1 MLVERIFLGRPANY
15 AIIAVRL
22 NGSFST
28 SQFIEVL
35 SKLRKKHP
43 LLGTR
48 VIFDLNNY
56 AWLTNEGVPEIP
68 VVEMKLT
75 KEDQWIDIVKKEH
88 KHIFHLKQGPL
99 IRFTLLKDTNSID
112 LIVNCHHSIC
122 DGLSLAYL
130 IRDIL
135 VHLTNPNEEI
145 EPILNAAPLNKK
157 SIPFK
162 AKRSILMALLIKTI
176 NRFWKK
182 NEIRF
187 SQNDYQNLTKV
198 FWDKNSCEIIAWQLN
213 GSQTSKLIKGCKE
226 EGVTVNTALVTA
238 FLTAQ
243 TKILNYNSTN
253 HMRVHMPINIRNR
266 LRDPVGETFG
276 FYAQALILNLDFT
289 LNKLFWELSRYFNNI
304 ITTETKKENTIF
316 NLFKVAKLDPSL
328 LDSTYYHKYGIFNN
342 KWSARLLKGMG
353 AHNFIAD
360 LSITNIGKLNFPAN
374 YGNLSIE
381 ALYGPSV
388 YSDLLNFIVG
398 VATIG
403 DKMNLIITFDD
414 KIISE
419 DNVLKIKKCF
429 MDLLGKLCNW

>member
-226 EGVTVNTALVTA
+226 VLRIVKSRNVKTAILKNESPSCGCGKTWRLDDNFVNHLVDGDGVLTV
-238 FLTAQ
+238 
-243 TKILNYNSTN
+243 
-253 HMRVHMPINIRNR
+253 
-266 LRDPVGETFG
+266 
-276 FYAQALILNLDFT
+276 
-289 LNKLFWELSRYFNNI
+289 
-304 ITTETKKENTIF
+304 
-316 NLFKVAKLDPSL
+316 
-328 LDSTYYHKYGIFNN
+328 
-342 KWSARLLKGMG
+342 LLKKNGIKVYTEE
-353 AHNFIAD
+353 NF
-360 LSITNIGKLNFPAN
+360 
-374 YGNLSIE
+374 
-381 ALYGPSV
+381 V
-388 YSDLLNFIVG
+388 
-398 VATIG
+398 
-403 DKMNLIITFDD
+403 
-414 KIISE
+414 
-419 DNVLKIKKCF
+419 
-429 MDLLGKLCNW
+429 